1 MMLQTWFDQFAART
15 GIPTDFLAIAGVL
28 GGATILFIGL
38 VMLVSRPDY
47 AAQRI
52 AASSDV
58 KRKARQD
65 KALLI
70 RQSDDVNG
78 LLKAF
83 VPTDRKGRSE
93 LQLKLQHFRR
103 LRDDVKKAR
112 QEAIASFEAQYPSNV
127 SPSPLADSHV
137 APALSTEYSAA
148 AQQLRRRQM
157 ASSLALARQVDVG
170 RSLVKQ
176 AKNAYQLLLKRRNHR
191 KLLLETV
198 RQTSILLCDAA
209 TIASS
214 VDGAMSRT
222 GVRAA

>member
-1 MMLQTWFDQFAART
+1 MEPDFEFRART
-15 GIPTDFLAIAGVL
+15 P
-28 GGATILFIGL
+28 
-38 VMLVSRPDY
+38 SE
-47 AAQRI
+47 
-52 AASSDV
+52 
-58 KRKARQD
+58 
-65 KALLI
+65 
-70 RQSDDVNG
+70 SDDEACIVEPVRIIESPTNSTDSNTEQ
-78 LLKAF
+78 KAEQITF
-83 VPTDRKGRSE
+83 AS